1 MICPVVTYA
10 PTAATK
16 PNIAAQ
22 PLKRSASGVMIKIS
36 IGMLMIVTGF
46 MKLCKVIF
54 SFFAIFYFLVKIM
67 PSFCNVAT
75 EMCKKLFFP
84 IKHSKKIFQIINQK
98 LIEVLNK
105 LNNALCSL
113 MKFKVALFF

>member
-22 PLKRSASGVMIKIS
+22 PLKRSASGVMIKKRCIFT
-36 IGMLMIVTGF
+36 IVTEI

-54 SFFAIFYFLVKIM
+54 SFFAKLYFLVKIM
-67 PSFCNVAT
+67 PNFYSIAT
-75 EMCKKLFFP
+75 KMY
-84 IKHSKKIFQIINQK
+84 
-98 LIEVLNK
+98 
-105 LNNALCSL
+105 
-113 MKFKVALFF
+113 